1 MDGTTMISETDLKV
15 QVKNLTVRFGAV
27 TVLEELSLDVR
38 KGEFLVLLGASGCGK
53 STLLNAIAG
62 LQPHVSGQVWIGGRN
77 VTWAEPSERSLSMV
91 FQSYALYPSMTVRGN
106 LSFGLKMAGAP
117 KAEIERAVKTASGL
131 LQIDHLLDRR
141 PHALSGGQRQRVAIG
156 RALVRN
162 SDLFLFDEPLS
173 NLDAKLRSEL
183 RVELKK
189 LHQSLAATMI
199 YVTHDQVEALTLA
212 DRVAIMKDGVIQQ
225 LASPEEVYNRP
236 ANLFAAKFIGSPPM
250 NFLRGKL
257 SATGSTRTFETGD
270 LKLPVP
276 LACLDRPM
284 TTPELVDLGFRPEH
298 VFLTAD
304 DAPDMLGR
312 VHIDLVEMHGSEQV
326 VWARMGENPIA
337 FRLSPEMPVRPGET
351 RAFGIHCNR
360 FNLYDATSGERI

>member
-1 MDGTTMISETDLKV
+1 MNNDTEFKV
-15 QVKNLTVRFGAV
+15 QVKDMTVRFGAV
-27 TVLEELSLDVR
+27 TVLENLSLDVR
-38 KGEFLVLLGASGCGK
+38 KGEFLVLLGSSGCGK

-62 LQPHVSGQVWIGGRN
+62 LQPHSSGQVWIGGRN

-117 KAEIERAVKTASGL
+117 KSEIESAVKAASAL

-225 LASPEEVYNRP
+225 LATPEEIYNRP
-236 ANLFAAKFIGSPPM
+236 ANLFTAKFIGSPPM

-257 SATGSTRTFETGD
+257 SGTGSTRTFESAG

-276 LACLDRPM
+276 AACLDDPLLS
-284 TTPELVDLGFRPEH
+284 TGSVDLGFRPEH
-298 VFLTAD
+298 MYLTAD
-304 DAPDMLGR
+304 DAADTLGR
-312 VHIDLVEMHGSEQV
+312 VQIDLVEMHGSEQV
-326 VWARMGENPIA
+326 VWGRIADNPIA
-337 FRLSPEMPVRPGET
+337 FRLSPEVQVRPGET

-360 FNLYDATSGERI
+360 FNLYDATSGGRM